1 MSTPA
6 TPAPTRPR
14 ESLRTWLR
22 RQRFN
27 LYPAF
32 WGTGAKVDYIAEDLR
47 SIRIRLPLNFRTRNI
62 YGTLFGGA
70 MYAATDPLYA
80 ILVKVGLGPGYIV
93 WDKAGS
99 IRYRKPGRS
108 TLYADCSISDAELES
123 LRERLKS
130 EGSVDLDYEM
140 ELRDAAGVVHAVVQK
155 TIYVARK
162 DSYQLRLQRDERQDS
177 PDPAGLQ
184 SV

>member
-1 MSTPA
+1 MNGAASSTPV
-6 TPAPTRPR
+6 RPR
-14 ESLRTWLR
+14 ESFKSWLR

-80 ILVKVGLGPGYIV
+80 ILVKVGLGPAYIV
-93 WDKAGS
+93 WDKAGA
-99 IRYRKPGRS
+99 IRYRKPGRN
-108 TLYADCSISDAELES
+108 TLYADCSISDAELASLKGRLES
-123 LRERLKS
+123 EA
-130 EGSVDLDYEM
+130 SVDLDYEI
-140 ELRDAAGVVHAVVQK
+140 ELRDATGVVHAVVQK

-162 DSYQLRLQRDERQDS
+162 DSYQMKIRQETEDR
-177 PDPAGLQ
+177 
-184 SV
+184 